1 MRWLCNY
8 WLTKISPTHFQK
20 LFYLKYE
27 FFIDMNRVV
36 TAWQAPPS
44 PSVAKSDENERT
56 LEMMRCCVVLRCS
69 QFLFRDLWGG
79 LTVVFFWGSAVNS
92 NLSDSDCV
100 VLGIT
105 LSLTPGD
112 VGVRLSLVPQC
123 PDFVRCREILCVEL
137 SSSAWDLGK
146 NGG

>member
-1 MRWLCNY
+1 MRWLRNY

-36 TAWQAPPS
+36 TAWQAPPITECCE
-44 PSVAKSDENERT
+44 VWREWEDTGDDE
-56 LEMMRCCVVLRCS
+56 VLRCS